1 MTDMATHNA
10 AIRADHAF
18 FGHPKGIGYLAATET
33 WERFSYQGMRA
44 LLMLYL
50 TKYLLLDNRPDEVAG
65 LGAFRRW
72 IESLYGPMTDLAFSA
87 QVFSFYSIGILATPL
102 LGAIIGDRY
111 IGRTRAITIGA
122 LTMAAGHLTMAV
134 EAALLPALGLLIIGA
149 GFMLGNLPPLIGD
162 HYSESDDRRSRGYAI
177 YLAGINIGSM
187 ASPLVVGTLGEKVG
201 WHYGFGAAGIGMI
214 IGTIVYLAG
223 LKHYPQRPLTVKDE
237 KVRLNGAEWKV
248 IGTILFCQFI
258 RFIYA
263 CAIAFPYGLMLVW
276 ADTAVD
282 RRIFGWEMPVT
293 WILVADGILTIA
305 GIGFASWVWKR
316 RDARG
321 KPLNDPMKLALGCI
335 IIAASFVMIAA
346 LATLPKV
353 PLLGFLAFYLV
364 MAFSIAWADPPL
376 LSLISRYAPQP
387 VNATM
392 MAVNRLWS
400 AFSFLVTG
408 FLTLYF
414 EPMGAAAFF
423 LMIAAIPAVGAVLM
437 IVFNRAIVRVLSAAT
452 PSEDETLPPP
462 VHDAEPLG
470 VS

>member
-1 MTDMATHNA
+1 MTAETNSA
-10 AIRADHAF
+10 VRADHSF
-18 FGHPKGIGYLAATET
+18 FGHPKGVGYLAATET

-50 TKYLLLDNRPDEVAG
+50 TKYLLLDNRPEDVAG
-65 LGAFRRW
+65 LGAFRAW
-72 IESLYGPMTDLAFSA
+72 VESLYGPMSDLAFSA
-87 QVFSFYSIGILATPL
+87 QVFSFYSTGILATPL
-102 LGAIIGDRY
+102 LGAIIGDRF

-134 EAALLPALGLLIIGA
+134 EAALLPALGLLIVGA

-162 HYSESDDRRSRGYAI
+162 HYDEHDDRRSRGYAI

-223 LKHYPQRPLTVKDE
+223 RRHYPVRPLTSKAD
-237 KVRLNGAEWKV
+237 KRRLRGPEWKV

-282 RRIFGWEMPVT
+282 RDIFGWEMPVT

-305 GIGFASWVWKR
+305 GIGFASWVWGR

-321 KPLNDPMKLALGCI
+321 KSLNDPMKLAIGCV
-335 IIAASFVMIAA
+335 IIAASFVIIAA
-346 LATLPKV
+346 LSTLPKV
-353 PLLGFLAFYLV
+353 PLLGWLAFYLV
-364 MAFSIAWADPPL
+364 MAFSIAWADPPV

-392 MAVNRLWS
+392 MALNRMWS
-400 AFSFLVTG
+400 AFSFIITG

-414 EPMGAAAFF
+414 EPMGAPAFY

-452 PSEDETLPPP
+452 PNVEDEPVPPI
-462 VHDAEPLG
+462 HDAEPLG